1 MKKHI
6 TILLTA
12 VLIFNLAACTSRKTE
27 EASQVTGSTD
37 SEVKQA
43 GATYVDTALALSDD
57 LYDFQIEIR
66 NS

>member
-27 EASQVTGSTD
+27 EMCIRDRCRSAD
-37 SEVKQA
+37 DEA
-43 GATYVDTALALSDD
+43 GVCAEESA
-57 LYDFQIEIR
+57 
-66 NS
+66 